1 MPNILRASI
10 EINASPEAVR
20 AKFLDFPALP
30 SYSRFFENVD
40 SPKPG
45 TALAPG
51 DKVSVKIAGSPA
63 FPGRINANT
72 PEVFTWT
79 GSLPFLFTGAH
90 SFYWTP
96 SQITPGGTTFVQE
109 ETFTGLLGGLYGD
122 GVLAKSAGMKEK
134 TLKGWEGFNEDLKR
148 VVEAEQ
154 R

>member
-1 MPNILRASI
+1 
-10 EINASPEAVR
+10 
-20 AKFLDFPALP
+20 
-30 SYSRFFENVD
+30 
-40 SPKPG
+40 
-45 TALAPG
+45 
-51 DKVSVKIAGSPA
+51 
-63 FPGRINANT
+63 
-72 PEVFTWT
+72 VFTWT

-96 SQITPGGTTFVQE
+96 SQITPGGTTFLQE

-122 GVLAKSAGMKEK
+122 GVLAKSVGVKEK